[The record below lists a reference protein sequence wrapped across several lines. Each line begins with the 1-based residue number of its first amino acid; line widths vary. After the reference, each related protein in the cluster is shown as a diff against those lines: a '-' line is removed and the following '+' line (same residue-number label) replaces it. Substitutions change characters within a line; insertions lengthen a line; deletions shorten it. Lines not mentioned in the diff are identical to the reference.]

1 MATPATFLRALA
13 HALELRQRERV
24 DAAIRRAADDACAV
38 AIQSLA
44 SAGRSVFRFTPE
56 GVEYGP
62 LPLTEFDGWI
72 WAERLASMGI
82 ERLELLGPTDTAN
95 LAAFLDYAAGL
106 MPEGPPPRLGHVGL
120 RWGPLLESAQD
131 GGQPYPLADEFR
143 VMQHVFAAATR
154 GDRLPLGDVHAV
166 VASLGSLVSEEEQ
179 PTLSLLH
186 RRGRGD
192 YQPAHALNCAL
203 LALIL
208 ADALDLGPEERREC
222 ALAALLHDIGMA
234 RMPADTLVGDRF
246 TPQDRARVRGHP
258 MEGARLL
265 LRHGDVMESAAVV
278 SYEHHL
284 RPDGGGYPR
293 LSYPREPHLLSR
305 VVAVCDAFDALLAPR
320 PDRSPLGPAGA
331 IHELERSAVAQFD
344 PRVVTAFSDR
354 MMRSAEAGG
363 LVLTLRGN

>member
-24 DAAIRRAADDACAV
+24 DATIRRASDEACAA
-38 AIQSLA
+38 AILDLA

-62 LPLTEFDGWI
+62 LPLTEFEGWT
-72 WAERLASMGI
+72 WASRLASRGI
-82 ERLELLGPTDTAN
+82 ERLELLGPTDAAT

-106 MPEGPPPRLGHVGL
+106 MPDGPPRLGHDGL
-120 RWGPLLESAQD
+120 RWGPALESTPD
-131 GGQPYPLADEFR
+131 GRQPFPLADEFR
-143 VMQHVFAAATR
+143 VMQNVFAAATR
-154 GDRLPLGDVHAV
+154 GDRLPLGDIHAV
-166 VASLGSLVSEEEQ
+166 VASLGALVADEEQ

-208 ADALDLGPEERREC
+208 ADALGLGSEERREC

-234 RMPADTLVGDRF
+234 RIPVDTLVSERF
-246 TPQDRARVRGHP
+246 TAQDRARVRGHP

-265 LRHGDVMESAAVV
+265 LRQGDVLESAAVA

-305 VVAVCDAFDALLAPR
+305 VVAVCDAFDALIAPR

-331 IHELERSAVAQFD
+331 IQELERSAVSQFD
-344 PRVVTAFSDR
+344 PRVVSAFSDR